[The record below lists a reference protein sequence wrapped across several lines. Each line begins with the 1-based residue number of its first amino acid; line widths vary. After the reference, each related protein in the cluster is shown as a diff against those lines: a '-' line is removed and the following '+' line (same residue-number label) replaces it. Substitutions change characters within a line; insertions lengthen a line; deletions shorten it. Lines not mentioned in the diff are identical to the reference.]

1 MSLVVALGV
10 LLGLALLAP
19 LLVRVL
25 GRNAGYALAAGF
37 LAVAA
42 LLVSSAPTVLA
53 DRTVDWEAGWIP
65 SLGVSLAL
73 RLDGVS
79 LVFSLVAL
87 VVGALV
93 MAYCTRYVSEA
104 VARGPVYPLLAL
116 FAAAMVGLV
125 LADDLVLLYVFWEVT
140 TLCSFAL
147 VSTAGAAAAR
157 PGRQALVVT
166 VAGGLALLVAVV
178 LLTLATGTT
187 RLSAVLAAPEVVL
200 DSPYA
205 VPIAACV
212 ALAAFTKSAQFPFQ
226 SWLPGA
232 MVAMTPV
239 SAYLHAAT
247 MVKAGIY
254 LLIRVSPL
262 FADQTA
268 WSAALISVGLT
279 TALLGAVQALREHDL
294 KGMLARSTVSQLGL
308 LVAVIGVGT
317 STALA
322 AALLHT
328 VAHALFKATLF
339 MLVGIVDHETGSR
352 DIRELSGLRRVMPW
366 TAAATGIAALSMAG
380 VPPMLGFVS
389 KEYLFM
395 GLLSADVTPWAGPV
409 AGALAVTASALT
421 FAYGARIVHGAFG
434 GPVAQPDLYDPRPS
448 FLAPAVVAAA
458 AGVLLGPT
466 VSLLDPVID
475 SATTD
480 ALPGSTP
487 PSVYAWHGLSPELA
501 MSVVTV
507 VLGLLLF
514 WQRDRVDDALQRLRL
529 PDGRGLFDRAHAGLL
544 AVGGR
549 VGALDRAGSL
559 AAHLARP
566 LLAVVALGAAGTV
579 LLGPLAPAGD
589 AGDPGRWLVAGLLA
603 VSVVGMALARRT
615 LALVALVGVA
625 GLLVALWLLLSGAL
639 DVAITL
645 LLVEVLTAVVLVLV
659 LRGRPVRL
667 PDPGPRW
674 LPTAVLALAVGLVA
688 AGATAALTG
697 RRGLSDAGAFYLD
710 RAQELTGGTNV
721 VNTVLVDFRGLDT
734 LLESVVVGVAAL
746 GLLLLGTTATTRT
759 ARGDTDDVL
768 LRVGT
773 RVLAPGMLALSAWL
787 LWRGHDEPGG
797 GFIAALVAGIAV
809 ALRHLATGVVPSSR
823 WLRPRVLVGAGAVL
837 AVGTGLVPLLAGDAL
852 LTPFDTPVGISSA
865 LLFDVGVWLMV
876 LALVVAV
883 VQSLGSHPR
892 AETETVEAPVS
903 AERSAA

>member
-1 MSLVVALGV
+1 MSLVVALGA
-10 LLGLALLAP
+10 LATMAAAAP
-19 LLVRVL
+19 LLTRAL
-25 GRNAGYALAAGF
+25 GRNAGYVLAAGF
-37 LAVAA
+37 LAVAG
-42 LLVSSAPTVLA
+42 LLLAHAPTVLD
-53 DRTVDWEAGWIP
+53 DRTVDWSAEWIP

-93 MAYCTRYVSEA
+93 MAYCCRYLGDA
-104 VARGPVYPLLAL
+104 TARGPVLPLLAL

-166 VAGGLALLVAVV
+166 LAGGLALLVAVV

-187 RLSAVLAAPEVVL
+187 RISAVLAAPQVVL

-262 FADQTA
+262 FAGQTA
-268 WSAALISVGLT
+268 WSAVLISVGLT

-328 VAHALFKATLF
+328 MAHALFKATLF
-339 MLVGIVDHETGSR
+339 MLVGIVDKETGSR
-352 DIRELSGLRRVMPW
+352 DVRELSGLRRVMPW
-366 TAAATGIAALSMAG
+366 TAAATAVAALSMAG

-421 FAYGARIVHGAFG
+421 FAYGARIVYGAFG
-434 GPVAQPDLYDPRPS
+434 GPLKQPDLYEPAPS
-448 FLAPAVVAAA
+448 FLAPAAVAAVV
-458 AGVLLGPT
+458 GIVLGPA

-487 PSVYAWHGLSPELA
+487 PAVYAWHGLSPELA

-507 VLGLLLF
+507 VVGLVLF
-514 WQRDRVDDALQRLRL
+514 WQRDRVDAVLQRVRFL
-529 PDGRGLFDRAHAGLL
+529 DGPGLFDRAHAGLL
-544 AVGGR
+544 ALGGR
-549 VGALDRAGSL
+549 VGAPDRASSL

-566 LLAVVALGAAGTV
+566 LVAVVALGAVGLV
-579 LLGPLAPAGD
+579 SVGPLEPAGD
-589 AGDPGRWLVAGLLA
+589 GGDPGRWLVVGLLA
-603 VSVVGMALARRT
+603 VAVLGMAVARRT
-615 LALVALVGVA
+615 VALVALVGVV
-625 GLLVALWLLLSGAL
+625 GLFVALWLLLSGAV

-659 LRGRPVRL
+659 LRGAPVRL
-667 PDPGPRW
+667 PDPGRRR
-674 LPTAVLALAVGLVA
+674 LPTAVLAVAVGLVA
-688 AGATAALTG
+688 AGATAAFTG
-697 RRGLSDAGAFYLD
+697 RRELSAAGTFYLD
-710 RAQELTGGTNV
+710 RAEELTGGTNV

-746 GLLLLGTTATTRT
+746 GLLLLGLRPTTVA
-759 ARGDTDDVL
+759 ADTDDVL

-773 RVLAPGMLALSAWL
+773 RLLAPGMLVLSAWL

-809 ALRHLATGVVPSSR
+809 ALRQLASGTVPDSP
-823 WLRPRVLVGAGAVL
+823 WLRPRTLVGAGAVL

-852 LTPFDTPVGISSA
+852 LTPFDVLPFLSSA
-865 LLFDVGVWLMV
+865 LLFDLGVWLMV

-883 VQSLGSHPR
+883 VQSLGSHR
-892 AETETVEAPVS
+892 APSEAAVS
-903 AERSAA
+903 ADRVSA